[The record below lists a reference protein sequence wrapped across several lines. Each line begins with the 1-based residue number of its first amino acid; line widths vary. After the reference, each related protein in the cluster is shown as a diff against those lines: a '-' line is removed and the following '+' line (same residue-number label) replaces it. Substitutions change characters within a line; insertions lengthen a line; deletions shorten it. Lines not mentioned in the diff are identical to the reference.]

1 MTRALTIGVM
11 LAALAAPAALSAQT
25 SAKPVT
31 FGVSGGLSLP
41 IGEFGEARNSG
52 YSLAGHAY
60 FKPVSLPMV
69 RLRADMVYDDWDLKE
84 FDSKTRSIAVVGNV
98 VYDFPA
104 QSTSL
109 VHPYVLGGLGVFSF
123 NTLALPGALQQ
134 RASDTNLGVQLG
146 GGLAFH
152 LSGFS
157 TFVEAKLVSVYG
169 DGVSTRYVPVT
180 FGVRF

>member
-1 MTRALTIGVM
+1 MTRALTIGLM
-11 LAALAAPAALSAQT
+11 LAALAAPVALSAQAP
-25 SAKPVT
+25 AKPVT
-31 FGVSGGLSLP
+31 FGVSAGLSLP
-41 IGEFGEARNSG
+41 TGEFSEARNSG
-52 YSLAGHAY
+52 YTLAGHAY
-60 FKPVSLPMV
+60 FKPVSLPIV

-84 FDSKTRSIAVVGNV
+84 FDSKTRSIAIVGNA

-109 VHPYVLGGLGVFSF
+109 VHPYVLVGLGVFSF

-157 TFVEAKLVSVYG
+157 TFAEAKLVSVYG
-169 DGVSTRYVPVT
+169 EGGTTRYVPVT